1 VSYRIVVDGVGKR
14 FQRYRADR
22 PWTLQEVIQ
31 GGFRRIKAVETFWAL
46 RDVHL
51 SVPSGRMVGIIGH
64 NGTGKSTLLQLMSKV
79 MHPDEGRVRTQG
91 RIGALLSLEAGF
103 HPDLTGRENVFI
115 SGVINGLTR
124 QEVADRF
131 DSIVAFAELEQFI
144 DMPLR
149 TYSSGMKMRL
159 GFAVSTHVRP
169 EILLMDEV
177 LAVGDLAFQRKCLER
192 IRQFKAE
199 GATIVL
205 VSHATEM
212 IGELCDEALWLRSG
226 RVMAH
231 GKAGDIVNQYVR
243 DTETRRR
250 TPASHPILHTHTGME
265 LRLHENRI
273 GSLELE
279 ITSVSVSGADGVP
292 ISEVEVGDSLRVEV
306 SYHAKTP
313 VPSPILQV
321 RIRRHDGALC
331 YEANT
336 ESSGVAVPPVQD
348 DAHIALTIE
357 ELDLPPGWYF
367 VDVSFH
373 EAGWSYAYDGHFSA
387 YPLCVRPTSR
397 PRSAPRLH
405 LNWEVGGKQSGTTK
419 NGGEVA
425 R

>member
-1 VSYRIVVDGVGKR
+1 MSYRVVVDGVGKR
-14 FQRYRADR
+14 FQRYHAGR

-31 GGFRRIKAVETFWAL
+31 GGFRRIKSVETFWAL

-64 NGTGKSTLLQLMSKV
+64 NGSGKSTLLQLMGKV
-79 MHPDEGRVRTQG
+79 MLPDEGRVQTQG
-91 RIGALLSLEAGF
+91 RIGALLSLSAGF
-103 HPDLTGRENVFI
+103 HSELTGRDNVYI

-124 QEVADRF
+124 REVADRF

-149 TYSSGMKMRL
+149 TYSSGMQMRL

-169 EILLMDEV
+169 DILLVDEV
-177 LAVGDLAFQRKCLER
+177 LAVGDLAFQRKCLDR
-192 IRQFKAE
+192 IKQFKAE
-199 GATIVL
+199 GATIIL
-205 VSHATEM
+205 VSHDTSM
-212 IGELCDEALWLRSG
+212 IGELCDEALWLLRG
-226 RVMAH
+226 RVMAQ
-231 GKAGDIVNQYVR
+231 GKAGDVVNQYLR

-250 TPASHPILHTHTGME
+250 TPTSHPILHTHTGVE

-279 ITSVSVSGADGVP
+279 ITKVSVAGLDDIP
-292 ISEVEVGDSLRVEV
+292 TSEVETGDPLRIEV
-306 SYHAKTP
+306 FYRAKTP

-321 RIRRHDGALC
+321 RIRRYDGAIC

-336 ESSGVAVPPVQD
+336 ESSGVAIPPAQGEGQ
-348 DAHIALTIE
+348 IALTLE

-373 EAGWSYAYDGHFSA
+373 EASWSYAYDGHFSA

-397 PRSAPRLH
+397 PRSTPRLH
-405 LNWEVGGKQSGTTK
+405 QNWDIGGKKSRAGTST
-419 NGGEVA
+419 GVGE

>member
-1 VSYRIVVDGVGKR
+1 MSYRVVVDGVGKR
-14 FQRYRADR
+14 FQRYHAGR

-31 GGFRRIKAVETFWAL
+31 GGFRRIKSVETFWAL

-51 SVPSGRMVGIIGH
+51 SVPSGHMVGIIGH
-64 NGTGKSTLLQLMSKV
+64 NGSGKSTLLQVMGKV
-79 MHPDEGRVRTQG
+79 MLPDEGRVQTQG
-91 RIGALLSLEAGF
+91 RIGALLSLSAGF
-103 HPDLTGRENVFI
+103 HSELTGRDNVYI

-124 QEVADRF
+124 REVADRF

-149 TYSSGMKMRL
+149 TYSSGMQMRL

-169 EILLMDEV
+169 DILLVDEV
-177 LAVGDLAFQRKCLER
+177 LAVGDLAFQRKCLDR
-192 IRQFKAE
+192 IKQFKAE
-199 GATIVL
+199 GATIIL
-205 VSHATEM
+205 VSHDTSM
-212 IGELCDEALWLRSG
+212 IGELCDEALWLLRG
-226 RVMAH
+226 RVMAQ
-231 GKAGDIVNQYVR
+231 GKAGDVVNQYLR

-250 TPASHPILHTHTGME
+250 TPTSHPILHTHTGVE

-279 ITSVSVSGADGVP
+279 ITKVSVAGLDDLP
-292 ISEVEVGDSLRVEV
+292 TSEVEVGDPLRIEV
-306 SYHAKTP
+306 FYRAKTP

-321 RIRRHDGALC
+321 RIRRYDGAIC

-336 ESSGVAVPPVQD
+336 ESSGVAIPPAQGEGQ
-348 DAHIALTIE
+348 IALTLE

-373 EAGWSYAYDGHFSA
+373 EASWSYAYDGHFSA

-397 PRSAPRLH
+397 PRSMPRLH
-405 LNWEVGGKQSGTTK
+405 QHWDIGGKKSRAGTST
-419 NGGEVA
+419 GGGG

>member
-1 VSYRIVVDGVGKR
+1 MSYRVVVDGIGKR

-31 GGFRRIKAVETFWAL
+31 GGFRRIKSVETFWAL

-64 NGTGKSTLLQLMSKV
+64 NGSGKSTLLQLISKV
-79 MHPDEGRVRTQG
+79 AHPDEGRVQTQG
-91 RIGALLSLEAGF
+91 RIGALLSLAAGF

-124 QEVADRF
+124 REVAERF

-149 TYSSGMKMRL
+149 TYSTGMQMRL

-169 EILLMDEV
+169 DILLVDEV
-177 LAVGDLAFQRKCLER
+177 LAVGDLAFQRKCVER
-192 IRQFKAE
+192 IKQFKAE
-199 GATIVL
+199 GVTIIL
-205 VSHATEM
+205 VSHDTAM
-212 IGELCDEALWLRSG
+212 IGDLCDEALWLRRG
-226 RVMAH
+226 RVMAQ
-231 GKAGDIVNQYVR
+231 GKAGDVVNQYVR

-250 TPASHPILHTHTGME
+250 TPTSHPILHTHTGVE

-279 ITSVSVSGADGVP
+279 ITKVSVAGLDDIP
-292 ISEVEVGDSLRVEV
+292 ISEVEVGDPLRIEV
-306 SYHAKTP
+306 FYRAKTA

-321 RIRRHDGALC
+321 RIRRHDGAIC

-336 ESSGVAVPPVQD
+336 ESSGVAIPPVQGD
-348 DAHIALTIE
+348 GQIALTLE

-373 EAGWSYAYDGHFSA
+373 EGTWSYAYDGHFSA

-397 PRSAPRLH
+397 PRSTPRLH
-405 LNWEVGGKQSGTTK
+405 QNWEIGGKKSRAGKSAGVGG
-419 NGGEVA
+419 